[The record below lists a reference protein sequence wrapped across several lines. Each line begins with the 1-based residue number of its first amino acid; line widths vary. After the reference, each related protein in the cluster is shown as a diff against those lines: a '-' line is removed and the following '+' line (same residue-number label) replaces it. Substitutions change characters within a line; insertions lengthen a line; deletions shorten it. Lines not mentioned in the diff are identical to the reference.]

1 MENYVVSIRNRAKEL
16 NDRGDDYSK
25 RAHNL
30 YANAISL
37 EQIAGTIE
45 DLVESAN
52 AILCEETAYL
62 ENHIVEDEDDEED
75 YDGEEDDYEDED
87 SEDEDD
93 EEEE

>member
-16 NDRGDDYSK
+16 DAKGDDYTK
-25 RAHNL
+25 RANNL
-30 YANAISL
+30 YANATSL
-37 EQIAGTIE
+37 EMIAYKIE
-45 DLVESAN
+45 GLVEDAN
-52 AILCEETAYL
+52 AILCEDTSYL

-87 SEDEDD
+87 NEDDD

>member
-16 NDRGDDYSK
+16 NDKGDDYTR
-25 RAHNL
+25 RADNL

-37 EQIAGTIE
+37 EHIAGTIE

-52 AILCEETAYL
+52 AILCEDTAYL
-62 ENHIVEDEDDEED
+62 ENHIVEDED

-87 SEDEDD
+87 NEDDD
-93 EEEE
+93 EE

>member
-1 MENYVVSIRNRAKEL
+1 MENYVVGIRNRAKEL
-16 NDRGDDYSK
+16 NDKGDDYTR
-25 RAHNL
+25 RADNL

-37 EQIAGTIE
+37 EHIAGAIE

-87 SEDEDD
+87 NEDDD

>member
-16 NDRGDDYSK
+16 NDRGDDYTR
-25 RAHNL
+25 RADNL

-37 EQIAGTIE
+37 EHIAGTIE

-52 AILCEETAYL
+52 AILCEDTSYL

-87 SEDEDD
+87 NEDD
-93 EEEE
+93 EEEEE